1 MTGRIRVNRCL
12 ENPTVFGD
20 TISNCI
26 FTESCYLVLVSA
38 SIISKICFDCEL
50 AYKNWSSK
58 VIVTGLVFLVLIQF
72 GNLMNRSSRFMKL

>member
-1 MTGRIRVNRCL
+1 MTGRIRAHRSL

-26 FTESCYLVLVSA
+26 FTESCYLIWISA

-58 VIVTGLVFLVLIQF
+58 VIVTGFDSVREF
-72 GNLMNRSSRFMKL
+72 GEQIIWIYEVVIYY